1 MLKSHRF
8 PPQATGHDC
17 ASIGW
22 FPQVRIE
29 LSYCHGGKILA
40 DLSTFEW
47 HGSTIIQTALKQA
60 RAGCENYSIN
70 SASSLQ
76 LVAFKTERE
85 VVRAQTGEPLHWH
98 RTESNKGSPPPVLIS
113 RYPIWSSHQGD
124 ISPLDEWER
133 HPLLFEVTLH
143 YQGSLPVGTDGGNL
157 LSIQLREISSSAMLS
172 GLAIADGR
180 IQNIHFAVEPS
191 AESQERGSIRV
202 TGGITVLVDPE
213 RCISTSERLLQLA
226 SEHLHVEVTPRTFGD
241 ALNDCSLRKS
251 STAWNR

>member
-1 MLKSHRF
+1 MHKSHRL
-8 PPQATGHDC
+8 PPQFPGHDC
-17 ASIGW
+17 TSIGW

-85 VVRAQTGEPLHWH
+85 VIRAQTGEPLHWH
-98 RTESNKGSPPPVLIS
+98 RTESSIGAPPPVLVS

-124 ISPLDEWER
+124 ISPLEDWEK
-133 HPLLFEVTLH
+133 HPLVFEVILH
-143 YQGSLPVGTDGGNL
+143 YQGSLPTGSNGENL
-157 LSIQLREISSSAMLS
+157 LSLHLREISPSGMLC

-180 IQNIHFAVEPS
+180 IRNIQFVVEPS
-191 AESQERGSIRV
+191 ADSQEHGSIRV
-202 TGGITVLVDPE
+202 TGGIAVLVDPE
-213 RCISTSERLLQLA
+213 RCISTPELLLQLA
-226 SEHLHVEVTPRTFGD
+226 SEHLHVEVTPRIFGE
-241 ALNDCSLRKS
+241 SLHEFSLKKAS
-251 STAWNR
+251 STWQK